1 MKVQKLLFLQEKD
14 IKLQLGKALY
24 FVNLAIQEVKTGV
37 GLELIAENLR
47 LAHESLGRG
56 IETNV
61 FG

>member
-1 MKVQKLLFLQEKD
+1 MKVQKLLFLREKG
-14 IKLQLGKALY
+14 IKFQLGEALY
-24 FVNLAIQEVKTGV
+24 FVNLSIQEVNSGA